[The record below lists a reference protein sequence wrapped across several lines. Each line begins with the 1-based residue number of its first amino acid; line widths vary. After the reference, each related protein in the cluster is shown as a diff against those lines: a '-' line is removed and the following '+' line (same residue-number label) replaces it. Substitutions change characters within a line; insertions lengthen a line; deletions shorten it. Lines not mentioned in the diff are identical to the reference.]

1 MSLIKINHDKKVI
14 EISIPLTMDPKSNHN
29 HIRIKSDYLTIKKN
43 GEKFLPNHYVEWQIG
58 YYVPIKDKKDKK
70 KFELTTLK
78 DKKYH
83 FSGANNEVRT
93 LYELSEIIYYAK
105 QLNWIK
111 HEELQFARDFLQE
124 YKAPFLEEQ
133 YFPQQLPLRVI
144 KILHSDSMARY
155 CISHSNEVRPNA
167 RYTDFCH
174 KIQYNHLDRHRI
186 FLDACPTLEF
196 PLSSNYYIEVTMKR
210 QQRGSNIQPMLYFC
224 FSILELKTAT
234 PLLNR
239 TATLKEHALFII
251 HEANAPM
258 FLEMLKIFGLLSQV
272 HHDDVLKILE
282 KILQN

>member
-1 MSLIKINHDKKVI
+1 MSLIKINYDEKVI
-14 EISIPLTMDPKSNHN
+14 EVSIPLTMDPKSNHN

-58 YYVPIKDKKDKK
+58 YYVPIKDKKKIK

-124 YKAPFLEEQ
+124 YKAPFLEEK
-133 YFPQQLPLRVI
+133 YFPRRI
-144 KILHSDSMARY
+144 KSRYNGSMACY
-155 CISHSNEVRPNA
+155 DYS
-167 RYTDFCH
+167 
-174 KIQYNHLDRHRI
+174 I
-186 FLDACPTLEF
+186 FLDTYPTLIF
-196 PLSSNYYIEVTMKR
+196 PLGLFKRIEVTMKR

-224 FSILELKTAT
+224 FYISSELKIDT
-234 PLLNR
+234 LLLDR
-239 TATLKEHALFII
+239 MAIRKEHALFII
-251 HEANAPM
+251 NQTNAPM
-258 FLEMLKIFGLLSQV
+258 FLEMLKIFGLLSQA